1 MKDGVRI
8 TSKLD
13 LVGFNT
19 AMRGS
24 RISAIP
30 EAATDYVRLP
40 AKRQIT
46 ERWTGFRP
54 LTPDGLPLV
63 GRAPGASNL
72 ILAVG
77 GGRMGL
83 ALAPVMGRLIGCI
96 VDRRNE
102 HPHLE
107 DLAVDRFGS
116 A

>member
-1 MKDGVRI
+1 VRI
-8 TSKLD
+8 TAKLD
-13 LVGFNT
+13 LVGFDT

-24 RISAIP
+24 RVAAIP
-30 EAATDYVRLP
+30 EAATRYVRLP
-40 AKRQIT
+40 AERQLT
-46 ERWTGFRP
+46 ESWSGFRP

-63 GRAPGASNL
+63 GRAPNVSNL

-83 ALAPVMGRLIGCI
+83 ALAPVMARL
-96 VDRRNE
+96 VDRVVHRRVD
-102 HPHLE
+102 HPHLA